1 MATVLSI
8 CQDAADEMSL
18 DRPGTIV
25 GNTSDN
31 TAQKLIR
38 QLTRTCRQLAA
49 RYDLQELRREHTF
62 TTVAT
67 ADQSS
72 ATPIPTD
79 FLRFVPD
86 TLYNRTKRYRVVFLN
101 AEEWQGHQAALTTRV
116 YDAAVL
122 RGGTLL
128 MAPTPA
134 AGQTVAYEYITRYIA
149 LQTDGTTYVSTFAAD
164 TDAPTLDE
172 ELLILGTVWRY
183 LQAEGNDY
191 AEAMREFELRLN
203 DLMKM
208 NGGRRVIDMGGAGSD
223 RIPIP
228 PRVPDTLIFS

>member
-8 CQDAADEMSL
+8 CTDAADEMSF
-18 DRPGTIV
+18 DRSGTIV
-25 GNTSDN
+25 ANTSDN
-31 TAQKLIR
+31 TAQKMLR
-38 QLTRTCRQLAA
+38 HLTRTCRQLAA
-49 RYDLQELRREHTF
+49 RYDWQELRREKTF
-62 TTVAT
+62 TTVAL
-67 ADQSS
+67 ADQAT

-101 AEEWQGHQAALTTRV
+101 AEEWQGYQASLTTRV
-116 YDAAVL
+116 YDAAVM

-149 LQTDGTTYVSTFAAD
+149 LQADGTTYVSTFAAD
-164 TDAPTLDE
+164 TDVPTLDE

-183 LQAEGNDY
+183 LQAEGSDY
-191 AEAMREFELRLN
+191 AEAFREYELRLN
-203 DLMKM
+203 DLLKM

-223 RIPIP
+223 RIPIV
-228 PRVPDTLIFS
+228 PRVPDTLVF